1 MSIGRIFGGVFV
13 LATAVAVAPACNGSF
28 PHIGPD
34 KSLVMTLQTQPG
46 VDPNV
51 YYGTPSGPLPII
63 FDPDTAAASPFYVH
77 IEAHNE
83 DGSIDPTFNT
93 YVRISSQPGTVSDL
107 AQRDV
112 KLVNGVLD
120 MAPVSVIAAF
130 GPTRL
135 WVEDLGYV
143 PGDPLAMP
151 PPQCANGRDDNGN
164 GLIDYPAD
172 PGCYSSVDDTEDG
185 GSYDSGVSGTIWV
198 APPRIADVR
207 GRLTNAK
214 GDAYGGTATNFPNE
228 QIQIFSGWNAP
239 PQDDFVFSTIV
250 TQIDANGFYATDLQ
264 DDITDP
270 AKLGFSS
277 VYAFNFSTPP
287 NMRICDRLKT
297 FGGTASDFHGYTE
310 INYPTWLLE
319 EWDPTQRPCMVPE
332 PHDFLPGELQPLP
345 TGVSLPTP
353 NALFYYE
360 SALVRL
366 QTTPGGLTVTI
377 PKNFGPGTPM
387 CTTTTNPSSGLTST
401 SCDFSPGA
409 SSCDL
414 NGDGSV
420 SFDVGDPED
429 NCSIACAESIDC
441 SEYTQYVSENEF
453 TLSVTA
459 PGGAQYKIFANSST
473 STTFSPTN
481 LKGTT
486 LRSFTGMLRYFSGGT
501 QFTIAS
507 RCDDDIVTGPSS
519 TNPTGA
525 PLSSETACVNPRTGT
540 DINEGTQ

>member
-1 MSIGRIFGGVFV
+1 MSIGRIAGGLVV
-13 LATAVAVAPACNGSF
+13 LAMAVAVAPACGSGF
-28 PHIGPD
+28 SHIGVD
-34 KSLVMTLQTQPG
+34 KSLVVTLQTQSG
-46 VDPNV
+46 VDPGM
-51 YYGTPSGPLPII
+51 YYGTPNAPLPIV
-63 FDPDTAAASPFYVH
+63 FDPDAAAAAPFYVH

-83 DGSIDPTFNT
+83 DGSIDTTFNT
-93 YVRISSQPGTVSDL
+93 YVRVSSQPGTVSNL

-135 WVEDLGYV
+135 WAEDLGYV
-143 PGDPLAMP
+143 PGDPLQNP
-151 PPQCANGRDDNGN
+151 PPQCANGIDDNGN

-172 PGCYSSVDDTEDG
+172 PGCYSSVDDTENG
-185 GSYDSGVSGTIWV
+185 GSYDSGVSGTIWI
-198 APPRIADVR
+198 AQPRIADVR
-207 GRLTNAK
+207 GRLTNAM
-214 GDAYGGTATNFPNE
+214 GAAYGGTATNFPSE
-228 QIQIFSGWNAP
+228 QVQIFTGWNAP
-239 PQDDFVFSTIV
+239 PQNDFVFSTIV
-250 TQIDANGFYATDLQ
+250 TQIDENGFYATDLQ

-287 NMRICDRLKT
+287 NMRICDRLKM

-332 PHDFLPGELQPLP
+332 PHDFLPTELQPLP
-345 TGVSLPTP
+345 TGSSLPTP

-387 CTTTTNPSSGLTST
+387 CTTTTDATSGLTST
-401 SCDFSPGA
+401 SCDFSA
-409 SSCDL
+409 DVSSCDL

-420 SFDVGDPED
+420 NFDVGDPED
-429 NCSIACAESIDC
+429 NCSIACSESIDC
-441 SEYTQYVSENEF
+441 TEYTQYVSEDEF

-459 PGGAQYKIFANSST
+459 PGGAQYKIFADSST
-473 STTFSPTN
+473 STTFSPTA
-481 LKGTT
+481 LRGTT
-486 LRSFTGMLRYFSGGT
+486 LRSFAGMLRYFSGGT

-519 TNPTGA
+519 TNPTGT